1 MEDVLLRT
9 SPEYRAL
16 RKELRDTI
24 KVLDTLLEAHRPTI
38 LSQTYLSG
46 EDIMSI
52 LGISPRT
59 LQNYRD
65 QRIIPYTQLG
75 GKFLYPCSEIEKI
88 LDRNYR
94 KPLR

>member
-1 MEDVLLRT
+1 MDEVLLRS
-9 SPEYRAL
+9 SPEHKKFRQEVQRTL
-16 RKELRDTI
+16 H
-24 KVLDTLLEAHRPTI
+24 LLEASIAAHHPTI
-38 LSQTYLSG
+38 VKENYLSG
-46 EDIMSI
+46 EEVMELFS
-52 LGISPRT
+52 LSPRT